1 MNNNNRNVEN
11 TFSYYARIVMLI
23 ILSIEFILSIAFLAV
38 GSKIKEILHSDT
50 IDYDY
55 QYKSICATFSLFFIS
70 IFVFLVE
77 FLAYCTLNRNG
88 CESEYLRFLCKELNH
103 FISLISFLICQLLY
117 FIDCCLFPVYL
128 QIVQEKEAK
137 KKYSDLVVVAYIFLF
152 IFIILDF
159 IILNLYKRICFKMTN
174 ICNRTNECC
183 ENFGSFFVDILFCR
197 LCCEKK
203 TQEMINLEEKEEEQ
217 IRIISDLTGEIKSLL
232 AENNQLYFK
241 EKKK

>member
-1 MNNNNRNVEN
+1 MNNNNRNIEN

-23 ILSIEFILSIAFLAV
+23 IMSIEFILSIAFLAV
-38 GSKIKEILHSDT
+38 GNEIKKILNSDY
-50 IDYDY
+50 IYNFDY
-55 QYKSICATFSLFFIS
+55 QYDCIWATFSLFFIS
-70 IFVFLVE
+70 LFVFIVE
-77 FLAYCTLNRNG
+77 FFAYCTLNRNG
-88 CESEYLRFLCKELNH
+88 CENEYLRFFCKELNH

-128 QIVQEKEAK
+128 QIIEKKEAK
-137 KKYSDLVVVAYIFLF
+137 KKYSGLVAAAYIFLF
-152 IFIILDF
+152 IFLFLYF

-203 TQEMINLEEKEEEQ
+203 NSRYDKIGRKRGRTN
-217 IRIISDLTGEIKSLL
+217 
-232 AENNQLYFK
+232 
-241 EKKK
+241 